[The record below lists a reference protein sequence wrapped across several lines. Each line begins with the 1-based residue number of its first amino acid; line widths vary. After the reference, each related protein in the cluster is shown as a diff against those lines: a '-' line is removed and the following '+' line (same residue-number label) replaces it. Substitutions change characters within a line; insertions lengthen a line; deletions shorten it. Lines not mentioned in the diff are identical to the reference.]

1 MRESDLADAGM
12 PRGRSITGFMNPP
25 VLGSLMIALALALA
39 LTGCAA
45 TATSGPEGRASGL
58 PEGIN
63 DVFLDESLDV
73 AKFVERFEGES
84 RDVYARRFE
93 ITDALSLSPGERVAD
108 IGAGTG
114 FFSFLFADRV
124 GPSGRIDA
132 VEISPAFL
140 AHLREQRT
148 ERDLEQLR
156 VVEGSARSVELEPD
170 SIDLAFICD
179 VYHHFEYPSET
190 LASLRR
196 AIRPGG
202 SLVLIEFERIPGV
215 SPEWLLEHVR
225 AGREVFT
232 AEIEA
237 AGFRLNGEI
246 EIEGLDENYVLR
258 FSRPVATA
266 RP

>member
-1 MRESDLADAGM
+1 
-12 PRGRSITGFMNPP
+12 
-25 VLGSLMIALALALA
+25 VIALTVAFALA
-39 LTGCAA
+39 GCAS
-45 TATSGPEGRASGL
+45 TEPGGRASGL

-63 DVFLDESLDV
+63 DTFLDETLDV
-73 AKFVERFEGES
+73 EEYVERFEGES
-84 RDVYARRFE
+84 RDVYARRLE
-93 ITDALSLSPGERVAD
+93 ITEALALSPGGRVAD

-114 FFSFLFADRV
+114 FFSFLFAERV
-124 GPSGRIDA
+124 GTSGRVDA

-140 AHLREQRT
+140 KHLREQRT
-148 ERDLEQLR
+148 ERGLEQLR

-179 VYHHFEYPSET
+179 VYHHFEYPSDT
-190 LASLRR
+190 LASLHR

-202 SLVLIEFERIPGV
+202 SLVLIDFERIPGV

-225 AGREVFT
+225 AGREVFI
-232 AEIEA
+232 AEVEA
-237 AGFRLNGEI
+237 AGFRLDEEI

-258 FSRPVATA
+258 FSRPETAA